1 MSDNSFD
8 TQALIDLID
17 QIKATSGSYKLTYF
31 CYSEPSEHIK
41 EIIESCGAE
50 YKVIKNN
57 FNLSDEKEN
66 TVFIIP
72 TGETPIK
79 IVGEWNEKN

>member
-8 TQALIDLID
+8 TQALIDLMD

-31 CYSEPSEHIK
+31 CYNEPPEYIK
-41 EIIESCGAE
+41 EIIESYGAE
-50 YKVIKNN
+50 YKVIKNY
-57 FNLSDEKEN
+57 FNLHDAEEN

-72 TGETPIK
+72 TGETPY
-79 IVGEWNEKN
+79 KNCR

>member
-8 TQALIDLID
+8 TRALIDLMD
-17 QIKATSGSYKLTYF
+17 QIKATSGSYKLAYF
-31 CYSEPSEHIK
+31 CYNEPPEYIK
-41 EIIESCGAE
+41 EIIESYGAE

-57 FNLSDEKEN
+57 FNLSDAKEN

-79 IVGEWNEKN
+79 IVGE

>member
-1 MSDNSFD
+1 MNNNLFD
-8 TQALIDLID
+8 AQALIDLMD

-31 CYSEPSEHIK
+31 YYSEPPEYIK
-41 EIIESCGAE
+41 EIIESYGAE

-66 TVFIIP
+66 AVFIIP
-72 TGETPIK
+72 TDEAPY
-79 IVGEWNEKN
+79 KNCR